1 MENTTPS
8 EKFMAEVAFNL
19 QTLVQHTLDNVVKPP
34 RGNIKEVGHY
44 RVLNKKLSSKEFDAL
59 GQVLDEL
66 AYNVTSTLLAT
77 LDGTIESEIPDF
89 PKVSL
94 IEEHSQARLAESLQ
108 QAFVDVWEE

>member
-1 MENTTPS
+1 MENTTPT

-19 QTLVQHTLDNVVKPP
+19 QALVQHTLDNVVKPP

-44 RVLNKKLSSKEFDAL
+44 RVLSKKLSSKELNAL

-66 AYNVTSTLLAT
+66 AYNVTSTLFAT
-77 LDGTIESEIPDF
+77 LDGTVESEIPDF

-94 IEEHSQARLAESLQ
+94 IEEGSQARLTENLQ
-108 QAFVDVWEE
+108 KAFVDVWEE

>member
-1 MENTTPS
+1 MENTTQT

-19 QTLVQHTLDNVVKPP
+19 QALVQHTLDNVVKPP
-34 RGNIKEVGHY
+34 RGHIKEVGHY

-59 GQVLDEL
+59 GQLLDEL
-66 AYNVTSTLLAT
+66 AYNVTSTLFAT

-94 IEEHSQARLAESLQ
+94 VEEGTQAPLAESLQ